1 MPADVPHGNT
11 EQVGRAVTIHITDAI
26 SAAHHFATGNVRGL
40 RRQQR
45 FAPTLASKEH
55 PAIGTSVQQVAGAIT
70 IQIEDQRGARGRGS
84 GLRRGKG
91 MTCERARRPGTR
103 RQTEQHVL
111 VAIAIE
117 VADTRCHC
125 AICIAEIRYP
135 LRHRRG
141 DRSAHEQGT
150 QRRCASRRS

>member
-1 MPADVPHGNT
+1 MPADVPHGNA

-26 SAAHHFATGNVRGL
+26 SAAHHFATGHVRGL

-55 PAIGTSVQQVAGAIT
+55 PAIGTSVQQVAGTIT

-84 GLRRGKG
+84 RLRRGKAIP
-91 MTCERARRPGTR
+91 CERARRPDAGR
-103 RQTEQHVL
+103 KTEQHVL

-117 VADTRCHC
+117 VADTRRDRT
-125 AICIAEIRYP
+125 IRIA
-135 LRHRRG
+135 
-141 DRSAHEQGT
+141 
-150 QRRCASRRS
+150 